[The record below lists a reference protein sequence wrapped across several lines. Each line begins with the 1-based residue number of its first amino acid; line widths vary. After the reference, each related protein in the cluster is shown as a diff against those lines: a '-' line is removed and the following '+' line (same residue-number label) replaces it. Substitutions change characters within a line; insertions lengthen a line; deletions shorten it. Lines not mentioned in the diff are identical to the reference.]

1 VLLSRCGALALAG
14 ILAWPWAGARG
25 ESLSLQAAVDRV
37 LDSNPALRAE
47 QASVLALSQQAR
59 LDSLK
64 PAPTIGAE
72 LENFGGTGNTSGL
85 NGVEA
90 TLRLG
95 QVVELGGKREARR
108 QRGEAIVSRQEIEIG
123 RKRLDLATEATRRYI
138 AIVEAQHE
146 LELTASQVALATET
160 ASAVEHRVARGVAP
174 EGDVAMAEIAL
185 ARAEL
190 AREHAEHELASAR
203 FALASLWGA
212 TGPTAI
218 EADGDLLAL
227 PALPEFEALASRL
240 HATPEATSFEAD
252 IARIESERQVA
263 RSLARPDLAFSAGV
277 RRLEALDDQA
287 LVFSFSLPFG
297 TQERSA
303 FAVARTDAELD
314 ALVARRDAAVL
325 EARQQLFARY
335 QELRHARTEH
345 EALAQRM
352 IPAAERGLALTRA
365 GYDAARYSVVQLT
378 QAQSTL
384 LQLQLD
390 RLAAAARYH
399 TLFADIERSTAT
411 AGAMP

>member
-1 VLLSRCGALALAG
+1 MRPIS
-14 ILAWPWAGARG
+14 ISW
-25 ESLSLQAAVDRV
+25 RV
-37 LDSNPALRAE
+37 
-47 QASVLALSQQAR
+47 
-59 LDSLK
+59 
-64 PAPTIGAE
+64 T
-72 LENFGGTGNTSGL
+72 
-85 NGVEA
+85 
-90 TLRLG
+90 
-95 QVVELGGKREARR
+95 
-108 QRGEAIVSRQEIEIG
+108 
-123 RKRLDLATEATRRYI
+123 
-138 AIVEAQHE
+138 IVEAQHE

-203 FALASLWGA
+203 FSLASLWGA

-227 PALPEFEALASRL
+227 PALPEFESLASRL

-252 IARIESERQVA
+252 IARIEADRQVA
-263 RSLARPDLAFSAGV
+263 RSLARPDLAFTAGV

-287 LVFSFSLPFG
+287 LVFSFSMPFG
-297 TQERSA
+297 TQDRSA

>member
-1 VLLSRCGALALAG
+1 MAG
-14 ILAWPWAGARG
+14 ILAWPWAGACG

-85 NGVEA
+85 KGVEA

-108 QRGEAIVSRQEIEIG
+108 QLGEAIVSRQEIEIG

-146 LELTASQVALATET
+146 LELTAGQVALATET

-203 FALASLWGA
+203 FSLASLWGA

-218 EADGDLLAL
+218 EADGELLAL
-227 PALPEFEALASRL
+227 PALPEFEALASCL

-252 IARIESERQVA
+252 IARIEAGRQVA
-263 RSLARPDLAFSAGV
+263 RSLARPDLAFTAGV

-314 ALVARRDAAVL
+314 AVVARRDAALL
-325 EARQQLFARY
+325 EARQQLFARF

-384 LQLQLD
+384 LELQLD